1 MAKNIDMPAN
11 IREII
16 EKYGENYMGVLKFGT
31 DEEKKIVTKWFED
44 TIQRLQDEKACDQL
58 INQGGGGYSDNESEI
73 KRLGQIPSLF
83 QQ

>member
-31 DEEKKIVTKWFED
+31 DEEKKN
-44 TIQRLQDEKACDQL
+44 R
-58 INQGGGGYSDNESEI
+58 NEMVRRHDSTAT
-73 KRLGQIPSLF
+73 R
-83 QQ
+83 